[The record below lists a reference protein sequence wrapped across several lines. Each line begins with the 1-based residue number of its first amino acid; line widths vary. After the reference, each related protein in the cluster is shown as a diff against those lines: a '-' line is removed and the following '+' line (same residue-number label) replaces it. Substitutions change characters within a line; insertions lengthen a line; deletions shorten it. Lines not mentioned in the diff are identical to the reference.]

1 MGDTP
6 EQNECR
12 AQGLSKRRGARR
24 DGGSSRA
31 GGHTGHPTTRLRSPL
46 GHGRFANASSMC
58 LAPAARG
65 CAHQIDHTCSVERYR
80 ASAVTAGTAAAL
92 RRGWPW
98 SILSDSSSSCR
109 PSHGF
114 RERKRARRGEARDE
128 SGGARDESGA
138 ATSAAPHASR
148 PRPRPMMT
156 HASRVVILGQQRR
169 CRGRQTRV
177 AARGRGNNGA
187 DAAACKWRGART
199 RARGV
204 PPCEARLVRL
214 LSERS
219 VPPKER
225 PQPAHDEPRTHAHT
239 PIPP

>member
-1 MGDTP
+1 
-6 EQNECR
+6 
-12 AQGLSKRRGARR
+12 
-24 DGGSSRA
+24 
-31 GGHTGHPTTRLRSPL
+31 
-46 GHGRFANASSMC
+46 
-58 LAPAARG
+58 
-65 CAHQIDHTCSVERYR
+65 
-80 ASAVTAGTAAAL
+80 
-92 RRGWPW
+92 
-98 SILSDSSSSCR
+98 
-109 PSHGF
+109 
-114 RERKRARRGEARDE
+114 
-128 SGGARDESGA
+128 
-138 ATSAAPHASR
+138 
-148 PRPRPMMT
+148 MMT

-239 PIPP
+239 PIPPEPEPEPEPGTSMKASHTAAASRVPCHFSPYLGSRACSTWDSQHDGRA